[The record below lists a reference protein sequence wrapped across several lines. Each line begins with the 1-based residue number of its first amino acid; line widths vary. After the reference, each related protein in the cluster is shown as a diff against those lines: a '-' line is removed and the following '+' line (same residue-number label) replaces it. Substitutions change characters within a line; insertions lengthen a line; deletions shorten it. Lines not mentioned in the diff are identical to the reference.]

1 VDTEKSIKDLPEWPE
16 SIFDKSPSEMSEEE
30 IRAMGKKGKI
40 KSYWNKKPEKILKE
54 LGFNMEK
61 EPIKIRPE
69 EEEKP
74 TFDLTIDER
83 AMPFLRRVSFDKD
96 KLIAAA
102 KHQKADKVVYDLRYR
117 TFDLYNNNKKFD
129 TLPIG
134 SF

>member
-1 VDTEKSIKDLPEWPE
+1 MDIKEL
-16 SIFDKSPSEMSEEE
+16 
-30 IRAMGKKGKI
+30 RAKAKEAGI
-40 KSYWNKKPEKILKE
+40 KSYWNKKPETILRE
-54 LGFNMEK
+54 LGFNMDK
-61 EPIKIRPE
+61 DPIKMRPMTGGKSNFE
-69 EEEKP
+69 
-74 TFDLTIDER
+74 LIIDDR

>member
-1 VDTEKSIKDLPEWPE
+1 MDIKEL
-16 SIFDKSPSEMSEEE
+16 
-30 IRAMGKKGKI
+30 RAKAKEAGI
-40 KSYWNKKPEKILKE
+40 KSYWNKKEAKLIEE
-54 LGFNMEK
+54 LAALESSDD
-61 EPIKIRPE
+61 
-69 EEEKP
+69 
-74 TFDLTIDER
+74 FDLTIDER
-83 AMPFLRRVSFDKD
+83 AMPFLRRVSFNKD

>member
-1 VDTEKSIKDLPEWPE
+1 MDTEKSIKDLPEWPE
-16 SIFDKSPSEMSEEE
+16 SIFDKSLSEMSEKEL
-30 IRAMGKKGKI
+30 RAKAKEAGI
-40 KSYWNKKPEKILKE
+40 KSYWNKKEVKLIEE
-54 LGFNMEK
+54 LASLESSDDFN
-61 EPIKIRPE
+61 
-69 EEEKP
+69 
-74 TFDLTIDER
+74 LTIDER